1 MTLHKTT
8 LIVQNFCYN
17 VSMPLQCLKISFL
30 TIILTVLGAPH
41 ATAVDFDTKI
51 RPLLEQHCTKCHG
64 PEKSKAGLRLDLKKH
79 AFAPAE
85 SGQPVIVAHQ
95 PEKSILVERL
105 NPEFEDDIM
114 PPKGDPLKPAEITLI
129 EQWIKS
135 GANWPD
141 DKPAKKH
148 YAYIKPVRPEIP
160 QIKNDPWSINPIDHF
175 INDKLRTLR
184 QRPNPGAIK
193 AKLIRR
199 VYFDLIGLPPSI
211 EEVNAFLNDT
221 SPDAYEKV
229 VDHLLSSPHYGERWA
244 IQWLD
249 LARYAD
255 SNGFQRDGHRTV
267 YPYRDYVIKS
277 FNADKPFDQFV
288 IEQLAGDLLPNPTTE
303 QIVAT
308 GFNRGSTV
316 NVEAGVVQE
325 ENRINQ
331 IFDRVNTTGTVFLG
345 TSLECAQCHNH
356 KYDPIT
362 QVEYYRLFAFFN
374 NTPIE
379 TKFRSKNATA
389 AIDFTGPYMKL
400 PLTEAQQ
407 KKLDQLITT
416 RDQKERQLNKTK
428 PDAEK
433 AFPEWVASA
442 TKQLSNEPEWKA
454 PTFQHFTSSGGST
467 VKLLDD
473 HSLLVGGAKPDKDTY
488 TIKYK
493 VEKPTRIAAI
503 KLEALTHPSL
513 PGQGPGRYHPE
524 RPNFVLHDFTLKIDD
539 KKQVFSSA
547 TADFSQDNYPV
558 KGAIDGNLQT
568 AWAINP
574 QFHKPH
580 HAIFTLK
587 KPIQFK
593 AGTVLQF
600 TLVQNYGGTRTIGR
614 PRISTSAEQPAADTL
629 PANIVSILKQ
639 PAVKHT
645 RKQKQQLKTYYLSQ
659 HPTLSKLESEIKS
672 LTDQINTISPPQTLV
687 MKEMQD
693 PRASYFLKRGNY
705 ATPGQQLEPGFI
717 AALHEP
723 APDLPPNRLGL
734 AKWITDKDNPLL
746 ARVTVNRWWA
756 EFFGRGI
763 ITTLEDIGT
772 MSAPPS
778 HPKLLDWLA
787 VEFMANNWSMKHI
800 HKLIIMSATY
810 RQSSTITPSKLSL
823 DPTNTYLAR
832 APRIRLKAELIR
844 DNALTISGLLSRK
857 QFGPVVYPPQ
867 PPGIWRVV
875 GQVDNSY
882 RTSSSTDRYRRGIY
896 TVWRRSSPYPSF
908 VNFDAPDRA
917 ACTVDRPQ
925 TNTPLQA
932 LTLLND
938 AAYVEMTRAFAK
950 RIVEHST
957 DLEEQLTF
965 AWRTALARE
974 PSSKEFAILKQAYM
988 REYQHLKENPSA
1000 VKARIKNTPAKDKT
1014 QLATMF
1020 HIAQVIFNLDET
1032 ITKD

>member
-1 MTLHKTT
+1 ML
-8 LIVQNFCYN
+8 
-17 VSMPLQCLKISFL
+17 LQYLKISL
-30 TIILTVLGAPH
+30 SMIISTVLGALH
-41 ATAVDFDTKI
+41 ASAVDFDTKI

-85 SGQPVIVAHQ
+85 SGQPVIVPHQ
-95 PEKSILVERL
+95 PENSILLERL
-105 NPEFEDDIM
+105 NPEFKDDIM
-114 PPKGDPLKPAEITLI
+114 PPKGDPLTSAEIALI
-129 EQWIKS
+129 TQWIKS

-148 YAYIKPVRPEIP
+148 YAYIKPTRPKLP
-160 QIKNDPWSINPIDHF
+160 QLTNQQWGRNAIDHF
-175 INDKLRTLR
+175 ILNRMKSENL
-184 QRPNPGAIK
+184 QPNPTTSR

-199 VYFDLIGLPPSI
+199 LHLDLTGLPPSI
-211 EEVNAFLNDT
+211 QEVDAFLNDT

-229 VDHLLSSPHYGERWA
+229 VDRLLDSPHYGERWA

-255 SNGFQRDGHRTV
+255 SNGFQRDGHRIV

-277 FNADKPFDQFV
+277 FNADKPFAQFV

-362 QVEYYRLFAFFN
+362 QVEYYKLFAFFN

-400 PLTEAQQ
+400 PLTESQQ
-407 KKLDQLITT
+407 KKHEQLTVT
-416 RDQKERQLNKTK
+416 RAQKQKQLNKAK
-428 PDAEK
+428 ADAEK
-433 AFPEWVASA
+433 AFPDWIN
-442 TKQLSNEPEWKA
+442 TTRKQLSNEPEWEA
-454 PTFQHFTSSGGST
+454 PTFKRFASSGEST
-467 VKLLDD
+467 AKLLDD
-473 HSLLVGGAKPDKDTY
+473 RSLLIGGVSPDKDTY
-488 TIKYK
+488 TIEYK
-493 VEKPTRIAAI
+493 LEKPTRIAAV

-513 PGQGPGRYHPE
+513 PGQGPGRHHPE
-524 RPNFVLHDFTLKIDD
+524 RPNFVLHDFTLNIND
-539 KKQVFSSA
+539 KKQAFNSA
-547 TADFSQDNYPV
+547 TADFSQVNYPV
-558 KGAIDGNLQT
+558 KGAIDSNLKT

-580 HAIFTLK
+580 YAIFTLK
-587 KPIQFK
+587 KPIDLK

-600 TLVQNYGGTRTIGR
+600 ILIQNYGGTRTIGR
-614 PRISTSAEQPAADTL
+614 PRISISAERPTIDSL
-629 PANIVSILKQ
+629 PANIVSFLKQ
-639 PAVKHT
+639 PASKHT
-645 RKQKQQLKTYYLSQ
+645 QKQKQLLKSHYLSQ
-659 HPTLSKLESEIKS
+659 HPPLAKLESEIKS

-693 PRASYFLKRGNY
+693 NRASYFLKRGNY
-705 ATPGQQLEPGFI
+705 TTPGQELQPGFI
-717 AALHEP
+717 AALHKP
-723 APDLPPNRLGL
+723 DPDLPPNRLGL

-756 EFFGRGI
+756 EIFGRGI
-763 ITTLEDIGT
+763 VTTLEDMGT
-772 MSAPPS
+772 MSAPPT
-778 HPKLLDWLA
+778 HPQLLDWLA
-787 VEFMANNWSMKHI
+787 VEFMDNNWSMKHI
-800 HKLIIMSATY
+800 HKLIVMSATY
-810 RQSSTITPSKLSL
+810 RQSSVITSQKMNH
-823 DPTNTYLAR
+823 DPVNQWLAR

-844 DNALTISGLLSRK
+844 DNALSISGLLSRK

-867 PPGIWRVV
+867 PAGIWRVV

-882 RTSSSTDRYRRGIY
+882 RTSSNADRYRRGIY

-917 ACTVDRPQ
+917 ACTVDRPR

-950 RIVEHST
+950 RIVEHSA

-974 PSSKEFAILKQAYM
+974 PSSKELAVLKQAYM
-988 REYQHLKENPSA
+988 REYQQLKDNPST
-1000 VKARIKNTPAKDKT
+1000 VNARIKNTPADDKT